1 MVRQVCQRCGSFST
15 DGPVRSDGPGW
26 AVVTCPA
33 CAHYT
38 RIRRL
43 PLFVLTGASGTGK
56 TSISELLLY
65 TFPDV
70 VVLESDVLLAALRS
84 FADEDIQH
92 YWNLWLG
99 LVLHVHQA
107 GKPVLLCGTVQPR
120 HLETAPDRDGIEAIH
135 YVALT
140 CDDAELQRRLR
151 DRPAWRR
158 CDDAFIASQVSFNRW
173 WRDREWQADVQV
185 EGDLLDTTTAT
196 PRQTAETVRA
206 WVRERLPRR

>member
-1 MVRQVCQRCGSFST
+1 MVRQVYQRCGSFST
-15 DGPVRSDGPGW
+15 DGPVRSDEPGW

-33 CAHYT
+33 CAHDT

-43 PLFVLTGASGTGK
+43 PLFVVTGASGTGK
-56 TSISELLLY
+56 TLVSELLLY

-99 LVLHVHQA
+99 LVLHLHQA

-120 HLETAPDRDGIEAIH
+120 HLEAAPDCDGIEAIH

-140 CDDAELQRRLR
+140 CDDAELQRRLH

-173 WRDREWQADVQV
+173 WRDREWQADVQA